1 MCLLVGRSCVTWVAN
16 HWREMGRGEL
26 SHEGGSFHGGSMDY
40 QAIPTPFSPWF
51 VLVLRT
57 PYLVLCTQSSR
68 PVSAGLQTDH
78 PRDLLHIN
86 TGVKASRRQA
96 FGNTQVDSE
105 YSVVKTPRSSFAE
118 STRGDNLGTFSLGTG
133 RRSTGQSS
141 RAWD

>member
-1 MCLLVGRSCVTWVAN
+1 
-16 HWREMGRGEL
+16 
-26 SHEGGSFHGGSMDY
+26 MDY

-51 VLVLRT
+51 VLYSVLVLRT
-57 PYLVLCTQSSR
+57 PYFVLCPQSST

-105 YSVVKTPRSSFAE
+105 
-118 STRGDNLGTFSLGTG
+118 
-133 RRSTGQSS
+133 
-141 RAWD
+141 